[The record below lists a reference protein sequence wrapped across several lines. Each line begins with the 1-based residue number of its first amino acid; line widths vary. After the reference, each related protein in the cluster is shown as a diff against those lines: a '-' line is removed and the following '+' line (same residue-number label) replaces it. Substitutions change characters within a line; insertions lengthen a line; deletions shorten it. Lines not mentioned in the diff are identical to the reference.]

1 MLITSFVWQIDS
13 EAFPPSMLSVSSD
26 RRSIYLKEEDYF
38 FRTFFGDVGFTEG
51 IHYWE
56 IVADARTEHELKIGV
71 SKSKECDQRTAFC
84 DYEFGWAFFGVGQ
97 LRHNSNAQGT
107 SYGRVFKR
115 QGVLGIFLNM
125 NKGTLAFAIDGQYFG
140 VAYEDEQLMSG
151 PIYPAVSIL
160 HNAGCTLVSG
170 RPPPFYFFE

>member
-1 MLITSFVWQIDS
+1 MCSNAANPELKQRMEQLRMQREIVGVLITNFVWEID
-13 EAFPPSMLSVSSD
+13 PRYIDILSISAD
-26 RRSIYLKEEDYF
+26 KRSIYLKEDDYL
-38 FRTFFGDVGFTEG
+38 FRTFFGEVSFNEG

-84 DYEFGWAFFGVGQ
+84 DYDFGWAFFGVGQ
-97 LRHNSNAQGT
+97 LRHNSNAQGS

-125 NKGTLAFAIDGQYFG
+125 NKGTMSFAIDGQYFG
-140 VAYEDEQLMSG
+140 VAYEDE
-151 PIYPAVSIL
+151 
-160 HNAGCTLVSG
+160 
-170 RPPPFYFFE
+170 

>member
-38 FRTFFGDVGFTEG
+38 FRTFFGDVAFSEG

-71 SKSKECDQRTAFC
+71 SKSKECD
-84 DYEFGWAFFGVGQ
+84 
-97 LRHNSNAQGT
+97 
-107 SYGRVFKR
+107 
-115 QGVLGIFLNM
+115 
-125 NKGTLAFAIDGQYFG
+125 
-140 VAYEDEQLMSG
+140 
-151 PIYPAVSIL
+151 
-160 HNAGCTLVSG
+160 
-170 RPPPFYFFE
+170 